1 MKFFHR
7 RQWLDSAHGSQ
18 DGAARLAEAAAEE
31 AAAAAAM
38 GVRRVGAVEDLRCL
52 DEEIDRDAS
61 AAASRYAVDSRA
73 NVNAVQSS
81 QMMLSLMQDCVL
93 CTELG
98 CLSASGLAVLQHR
111 QSDQAGSLRKEQKRL
126 DSTLR
131 RQSNEKPSIIPGCPG
146 QDLSC

>member
-1 MKFFHR
+1 MKLLCR

-61 AAASRYAVDSRA
+61 AAASRSAIDIHTTAYVE
-73 NVNAVQSS
+73 QSGKAINH
-81 QMMLSLMQDCVL
+81 LGLCV
-93 CTELG
+93 CEELG
-98 CLSASGLAVLQHR
+98 RISASGLAVLLFR
-111 QSDQAGSLRKEQKRL
+111 QIDQAASL
-126 DSTLR
+126 TL
-131 RQSNEKPSIIPGCPG
+131 
-146 QDLSC
+146 LSCMHFVLSWSVLHSGCSLIVSAAVS

>member
-1 MKFFHR
+1 VRLPEPSTVIAGNDDLTRNPTSRNLDHVKFLHR

-61 AAASRYAVDSRA
+61 AAASRYGIDIHATA
-73 NVNAVQSS
+73 CIEQSGKAINHS
-81 QMMLSLMQDCVL
+81 GL
-93 CTELG
+93 CLCKELG
-98 CLSASGLAVLQHR
+98 PGF
-111 QSDQAGSLRKEQKRL
+111 SLGFGCVAEQT
-126 DSTLR
+126 D
-131 RQSNEKPSIIPGCPG
+131 
-146 QDLSC
+146 

>member
-1 MKFFHR
+1 MKLLCR

-61 AAASRYAVDSRA
+61 AAASRYAIDIHT
-73 NVNAVQSS
+73 NA
-81 QMMLSLMQDCVL
+81 
-93 CTELG
+93 CTEQ
-98 CLSASGLAVLQHR
+98 SGKAVTDSELC
-111 QSDQAGSLRKEQKRL
+111 LRKGLGRL
-126 DSTLR
+126 S
-131 RQSNEKPSIIPGCPG
+131 SSI
-146 QDLSC
+146 SSS

>member
-1 MKFFHR
+1 MFLHR

-18 DGAARLAEAAAEE
+18 DGATRLAEAAAEE

-73 NVNAVQSS
+73 DVRA
-81 QMMLSLMQDCVL
+81 
-93 CTELG
+93 CTEP
-98 CLSASGLAVLQHR
+98 SHDAV
-111 QSDQAGSLRKEQKRL
+111 
-126 DSTLR
+126 
-131 RQSNEKPSIIPGCPG
+131 ICPG
-146 QDLSC
+146 TCPL

>member
-1 MKFFHR
+1 MKFLHR

-61 AAASRYAVDSRA
+61 AAASRYAM
-73 NVNAVQSS
+73 NFHINACIAQSGKAIIHPG
-81 QMMLSLMQDCVL
+81 L
-93 CTELG
+93 CLCKELG
-98 CLSASGLAVLQHR
+98 CVSASGLAVLQNIQIDHGIMR
-111 QSDQAGSLRKEQKRL
+111 AVCSV
-126 DSTLR
+126 
-131 RQSNEKPSIIPGCPG
+131 
-146 QDLSC
+146 